1 MITTEELATRLGVS
15 ASWVRRNVGLF
26 PSAVK
31 VGRTWRFSAD
41 ADREYLERQR
51 RAADRIKV
59 EPRTVR
65 AQAQHGPR
73 VK

>member
-1 MITTEELATRLGVS
+1 MITTEELAARLGIS

-41 ADREYLERQR
+41 ADREYLDRQR
-51 RAADRIKV
+51 RAADKIKV
-59 EPRTVR
+59 EPRNVR
-65 AQAQHGPR
+65 AQGQRGPR

>member
-1 MITTEELATRLGVS
+1 MITTEELAARLGVS
-15 ASWVRRNVGLF
+15 TSWVRRNVGLF

>member
-1 MITTEELATRLGVS
+1 MITTEELAARLGVS
-15 ASWVRRNVGLF
+15 TSWVRRNVAVF